1 MDFNSL
7 FFGLIIVL
15 SMAVFLYVGKF
26 RASEKQRNRD
36 DKINWQ
42 SNRYR
47 YIKIII
53 LVMGVILG
61 IALLTRLFI
70 S

>member
-61 IALLTRLFI
+61 IALLTRIFI

>member
-1 MDFNSL
+1 VDFNSL

-15 SMAVFLYVGKF
+15 SMAIFLYVGKF

-53 LVMGVILG
+53 LIMAVILG

>member
-1 MDFNSL
+1 
-7 FFGLIIVL
+7 
-15 SMAVFLYVGKF
+15 MAIFLYVGKF

-53 LVMGVILG
+53 LIMAVILG
-61 IALLTRLFI
+61 IALLTRLFM

>member
-1 MDFNSL
+1 VDFNSL

>member
-1 MDFNSL
+1 MDFNTF
-7 FFGLIIVL
+7 FFGIIIVL
-15 SMAVFLYVGKF
+15 SLAVFLYAGKF

-42 SNRYR
+42 SARYR
-47 YIKIII
+47 HLRTI
-53 LVMGVILG
+53 LLIMVGIL
-61 IALLTRLFI
+61 AVAMLARWMM